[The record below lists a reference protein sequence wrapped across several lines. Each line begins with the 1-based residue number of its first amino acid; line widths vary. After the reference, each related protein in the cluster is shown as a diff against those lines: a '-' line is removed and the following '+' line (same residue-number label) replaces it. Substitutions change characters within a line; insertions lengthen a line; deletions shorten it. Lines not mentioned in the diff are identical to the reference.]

1 MTADPSSPMANPG
14 RRRLV
19 EDLTAERFGAS
30 SWFRTIPPQVEDPQM
45 QALRQLEINEAVED
59 DEEEDAD
66 GGIEAPAL

>member
-19 EDLTAERFGAS
+19 EDLLAERFGANT
-30 SWFRTIPPQVEDPQM
+30 WFRTLPPQVEDPQM